1 MEDTKFHHLRFLSG
15 EMWFIFG
22 TNCLFDGI
30 TIFKFEAKLCFWAQN
45 VEVCWCS
52 VCFYFVCFRFGGRF
66 VIYFFSSSRLYV
78 CCGESVDSCSHRFCH
93 LFAVYLVRCVYLFI
107 YLCALHKYSFRAL
120 PIFFALFIIPF
131 SITLSIAFSFIRRN
145 LRTPTESLFIFYS
158 LISCHSLVTSFF
170 SWLCHNLCWIFLFS
184 SLCRSI
190 YIFLIVI
197 FRQMTTGC
205 VLCWLKIVEFN

>member
-15 EMWFIFG
+15 KMWFIFG

-66 VIYFFSSSRLYV
+66 VIYIFFP
-78 CCGESVDSCSHRFCH
+78 HRGCMFVVARVLIH
-93 LFAVYLVRCVYLFI
+93 VLIAFVIYLLFIWFDACIYLFVCI
-107 YLCALHKYSFRAL
+107 TQKFFTSS
-120 PIFFALFIIPF
+120 IFFFTLFIIPL

>member
-15 EMWFIFG
+15 KMWFIFG

-120 PIFFALFIIPF
+120 PIFFAL
-131 SITLSIAFSFIRRN
+131 N
-145 LRTPTESLFIFYS
+145 HSLHCLLFYS
-158 LISCHSLVTSFF
+158 PKPSHTNRILIHFLFFDFMSFF
-170 SWLCHNLCWIFLFS
+170 SHFIL
-184 SLCRSI
+184 
-190 YIFLIVI
+190 
-197 FRQMTTGC
+197 
-205 VLCWLKIVEFN
+205 